1 MGHEAKS
8 NLEHALKNLDWSLP
22 ESQQEAARR
31 YLVAR
36 IGDDLSPLMVA
47 NLSKVQ
53 FENAALVLAEIGRPR
68 IDAYIEP
75 MLVWFL
81 DRNWPGAQI
90 IAELLMGGNSKV
102 LLLHLDIAL
111 KQATDIDDE
120 GWIYF
125 LNEFKEEILQ
135 KNG

>member
-1 MGHEAKS
+1 MGHEDVS
-8 NLEHALKNLDWSLP
+8 NIEHALKSLDWSLP
-22 ESQQEAARR
+22 ELQQVAARR
-31 YLVAR
+31 YLVAH

-47 NLSKVQ
+47 NLYKVQ
-53 FENAALVLAEIGRPR
+53 FENAALVLAEIGHPR

-75 MLVWFL
+75 MLVWFQ

-90 IAELLMGGNSKV
+90 IAKLLMGGNTEV
-102 LLLHLDIAL
+102 LLQHLNLAL
-111 KQATDIDDE
+111 KQAADIDDD

-125 LNEFKEEILQ
+125 LQEFKEEILQ